1 MYMSEIDKA
10 KDFLYSLK
18 GDNGEQIITEIDLET
33 GYINAT
39 KLCKSA
45 GRLWS
50 TYYRSLRTKEFLEE
64 LAKEHECA
72 IEDETNES
80 VQICTLQKSNVQM
93 QKNILIKSKIG
104 GGSNAGTWVHPD
116 VAIDLASWCSAKFQ
130 VAVAKLIRRYIAG
143 ELSSNESLCVS
154 ILANETNTLITSFF
168 NVELVYVGIVNT
180 PDFKGA
186 KLGSTRDIRTRD
198 KTHKYE
204 IGDFTLVKVFPTLN
218 YERVERLLL
227 DECSA
232 KGVRKSCI
240 INGKMQ
246 TELVE
251 ISSKFTW
258 DMLIKMASKIVE
270 TNSHPLIEEKQKI
283 IENLTLKN
291 TTLEL
296 QLEKQNELDK
306 KEQDTEVT
314 ESNDNKHPI
323 DAFIEKYCEL
333 GIDTKTERYRV
344 PCKDLYEEYLIRHPL
359 MFTFSPICEKEFR
372 SYMKVELKFQS
383 VKCNWTYNTLDSW
396 MNIRLK
402 VKPRTLIEQL
412 VTEFVDLSCVLKE
425 NNLVDTKVLY
435 DAFHDY
441 ADDKGFKIIKQN
453 GFTRQNFKGVLCKLY
468 GHIYVDKYS
477 INGKKHGFR
486 GIMLKNQKSAENI
499 IRDFV
504 EEECVK
510 IIGIRCTN
518 VELWKAFSDY
528 VTKVEH
534 PLHISKSVFY
544 DTLHEQNPELTRKNV
559 TKSDMGF
566 VGISLKQQNIS

>member
-1 MYMSEIDKA
+1 MYMSEIDRA

-18 GDNGEQIITEIDLET
+18 GDNGEQIITEIDLES

-45 GRLWS
+45 GRSWS
-50 TYYRSLRTKEFLEE
+50 TYYRSLKTKEFLEE
-64 LAKEHECA
+64 LAKEHECT
-72 IEDETNES
+72 IEDEPNISNLHNCRVENF
-80 VQICTLQKSNVQM
+80 NVQM
-93 QKNILIKSKIG
+93 KTNVLIISKIG
-104 GGSNAGTWVHPD
+104 GNHSGTWVHPD

-168 NVELVYVGIVNT
+168 NIELVYIGIVNT
-180 PDFKGA
+180 QEFKGA
-186 KLGSTRDIRTRD
+186 KLGSTRDVRTRD

-232 KGVRKSCI
+232 KGVRRSCI

-258 DMLIKMASKIVE
+258 DTLIKMASKIVE

-296 QLEKQNELDK
+296 QLEKQNELESVDK
-306 KEQDTEVT
+306 DPE

-323 DAFIEKYCEL
+323 DAFLEKYCEL
-333 GIDTKTERYRV
+333 GGDTKTERYRV

-372 SYMKVELKFQS
+372 SYMKVELKFLS
-383 VKCNWTYNTLDSW
+383 VKCHWTYNTLDTW
-396 MNIRLK
+396 LNIRLK
-402 VKPRTLIEQL
+402 EKPRTLIEQL
-412 VTEFVDLSCVLKE
+412 VTEFVDLSCVLEDKH
-425 NNLVDTKVLY
+425 LVDTKVLY

-468 GHIYVDKYS
+468 GHIYVDKWS

-499 IRDFV
+499 IKDFV
-504 EEECVK
+504 DEHCVK
-510 IIGIRCTN
+510 IIGIRITN

-528 VTKVEH
+528 VKKVEH

-544 DTLHEQNPELTRKNV
+544 DTLHEQNPQLTRKHV
-559 TKSDMGF
+559 TQSDMGF
-566 VGISLKQQNIS
+566 VGISLKQQIIS

>member
-1 MYMSEIDKA
+1 MITKRN
-10 KDFLYSLK
+10 SLK

-45 GRLWS
+45 GRLWYA
-50 TYYRSLRTKEFLEE
+50 YYRTSKTKEFLEE
-64 LAKEHECA
+64 LAKEHDCV
-72 IEDETNES
+72 IEDETNK
-80 VQICTLQKSNVQM
+80 ISNENKNVLENFNAQM
-93 QKNILIKSKIG
+93 KKNVLIISKIG
-104 GGSNAGTWVHPD
+104 GNHSGTWVHPD

-180 PDFKGA
+180 PEFKGA

-198 KTHKYE
+198 KTHRYE

-258 DMLIKMASKIVE
+258 DMLIKIATKIVE
-270 TNSHPLIEEKQKI
+270 TNSHPLIEEKQKL
-283 IENLTLKN
+283 IESLTLKN

-296 QLEKQNELDK
+296 QLEKQNELEK
-306 KEQDTEVT
+306 NEHQDTEAT
-314 ESNDNKHPI
+314 ENNDNKHPI

-333 GIDTKTERYRV
+333 GVDTKTERYRV

-372 SYMKVELKFQS
+372 SYMKVELKFQ
-383 VKCNWTYNTLDSW
+383 VIKCNWTYSTYDTF

-402 VKPRTLIEQL
+402 EKPRTLIEQL
-412 VTEFVDLSCVLKE
+412 VTEFVDLSCELEK
-425 NNLVDTKVLY
+425 NNLVDTKILY

-441 ADDKGFKIIKQN
+441 AADKGFEIIKQN
-453 GFTRQNFKGVLCKLY
+453 GFTRYNFKGVLCKLF
-468 GHIYVDKYS
+468 GHIYVDKWS

-510 IIGIRCTN
+510 VIGIRCKN

-528 VTKVEH
+528 VEKVEH

-544 DTLHEQNPELTRKNV
+544 DTLHEQNPQLTRKNV
-559 TKSDMGF
+559 TKSDAGF

>member
-1 MYMSEIDKA
+1 MYMSEIDRA

-45 GRLWS
+45 GRSWYA
-50 TYYRSLRTKEFLEE
+50 YYRTAKTKEFLEE
-64 LAKEHECA
+64 LSKDHDCA
-72 IEDETNES
+72 IEDEPNK
-80 VQICTLQKSNVQM
+80 KSNRNINVL
-93 QKNILIKSKIG
+93 KN
-104 GGSNAGTWVHPD
+104 SNAQMKQVLIISKVGGNHSGTWVHPD

-143 ELSSNESLCVS
+143 ELSTNESLCVS
-154 ILANETNTLITSFF
+154 ILANETNTLVTSFF
-168 NVELVYVGIVNT
+168 DKEVVYIGRVNT
-180 PDFKGA
+180 AEFVGA
-186 KLGSTRDIRTRD
+186 KIGISRDVKTRD

-227 DECSA
+227 DECTA
-232 KGVRKSCI
+232 KGVRRSCI

-251 ISSKFTW
+251 INSKFTW
-258 DMLIKMASKIVE
+258 DTLIKIASQIVE
-270 TNSHPLIEEKQKI
+270 NNSHPLIEEKEKL
-283 IENLTLKN
+283 IESLILKN

-296 QLEKQNELDK
+296 QLEKQNEVESVDK
-306 KEQDTEVT
+306 GPEETY
-314 ESNDNKHPI
+314 DNKHPI

-333 GIDTKTERYRV
+333 GVDTKTDRFRI
-344 PCKDLYEEYLIRHPL
+344 PSKDLYEEYLKRHPF
-359 MFTFSPICEKEFR
+359 MFTFSPICEKEFK
-372 SYMKVELKFQS
+372 SYMKVELKFQEI
-383 VKCNWTYNTLDSW
+383 KCNWTYHTRDSW

-402 VKPRTLIEQL
+402 VQPRTLIDQL
-412 VTEFVDLSCVLKE
+412 VTDFIDLSCVLEE

-441 ADDKGFKIIKQN
+441 AADKGFNIIKQN
-453 GFTRQNFKGVLCKLY
+453 GFTRQNFKGVLCNIY
-468 GHIYVDKYS
+468 GHIYVDKWS

-499 IRDFV
+499 IKDFV
-504 EEECVK
+504 DDQCLK
-510 IIGIRCTN
+510 IIGIRITN

-528 VTKVEH
+528 VKKVEH
-534 PLHISKSVFY
+534 PLHICKSVFY
-544 DTLHEQNPELTRKNV
+544 DTLHEQNPQLTRKHV

-566 VGISLKQQNIS
+566 VGISLK